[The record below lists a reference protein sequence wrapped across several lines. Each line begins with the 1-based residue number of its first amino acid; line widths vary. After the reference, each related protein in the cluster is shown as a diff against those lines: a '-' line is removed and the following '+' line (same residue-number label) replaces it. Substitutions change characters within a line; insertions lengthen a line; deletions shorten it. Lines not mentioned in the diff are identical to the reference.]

1 MEERTQE
8 ILGVTI
14 LLVLTLGGCKAET
27 VKADPPVLNCTGD
40 LGRTCVLEGVVKQ
53 NAGDYAGAMVLYE
66 ATCEANVVDGC
77 VMAANILRYGLG
89 TIGQDEARAL
99 RYYQMGCKVSHAG
112 GCHHLGTA
120 HRMGALGAKKDL
132 HRARALLKKAC
143 DGGESG
149 ACDDLAA
156 LRKTGR

>member
-1 MEERTQE
+1 
-8 ILGVTI
+8 VT
-14 LLVLTLGGCKAET
+14 LALVGCKQE
-27 VKADPPVLNCTGD
+27 VADAPAPALNCAGD
-40 LGRTCVLEGVVKQ
+40 AGRTCVLEGVTKQ

-112 GCHHLGTA
+112 GCHHLATA
-120 HRMGALGAKKDL
+120 HRTGALGAKKDL

-143 DGGESG
+143 DGGETG
-149 ACDDLAA
+149 ACDELAI